1 MLSFGYCIWATPI
14 ENHEWNRLTNG
25 FNIHMSVN
33 TNLMYQECVN
43 FIKNNNCNINIEVEL
58 DGDYIIDNTDG
69 FYSMYFNVKCIGHK
83 PVWWPDDA
91 HISFLY
97 EYDRQFT
104 QLQIDNVINKL
115 RNKKCV
121 LTKLQ
126 TMKCIDHFNKWEKM
140 K

>member
-1 MLSFGYCIWATPI
+1 MSQVHRHQGYG
-14 ENHEWNRLTNG
+14 RLRRPK
-25 FNIHMSVN
+25 NI
-33 TNLMYQECVN
+33 L
-43 FIKNNNCNINIEVEL
+43 
-58 DGDYIIDNTDG
+58 GDDYTTVAGNASSDIIDNTDG

-104 QLQIDNVINKL
+104 QLQIDNVINRL
-115 RNKKCV
+115 SNKKCV